1 MLCLVALV
9 PPFPALAAP
18 VRAAATADAATP
30 PALARQQA
38 LERAFTQAVMLEAG
52 RILPAPLTEA
62 RTAFLRSFLEPRAM
76 ELVVSYQEA
85 PGAKASPPASS
96 TANTPP
102 TLPAPEAQV
111 HHQPSPSE
119 NGQAAPLQLELD
131 VEVNRPALRGI
142 LQRFGLLSG
151 GTRTYALRL
160 GPGVTE
166 QDFRALE
173 AVNQFMGLTRA
184 PTASL
189 DISLERLPQGYY
201 KGILRQPGNAQA
213 SVIVADGKDLPT
225 LWQNLWGQLFEGRE
239 FRPGGAS
246 RWLEVGGFAS
256 VELVNAFGQVLAGW
270 DESLQNVV
278 ILSLDVRKTGIS
290 ARWSVRMVD
299 RAKLAARF
307 AEALPP
313 RGLAL
318 IRPEMLLG
326 APDTP

>member
-9 PPFPALAAP
+9 PCSLALAAP

-85 PGAKASPPASS
+85 PGAKPSP
-96 TANTPP
+96 
-102 TLPAPEAQV
+102 PAPEAQA

-213 SVIVADGKDLPT
+213 AVIVADGKDLPT

-278 ILSLDVRKTGIS
+278 ILSLDVRQTGIA

-299 RAKLAARF
+299 RAKLAARV

>member
-1 MLCLVALV
+1 MLCLVALM
-9 PPFPALAAP
+9 PCSLALAAP
-18 VRAAATADAATP
+18 VRAAAAADAATP

-52 RILPAPLTEA
+52 RILPAPLAEA

-85 PGAKASPPASS
+85 PGAKPSPA
-96 TANTPP
+96 TPS
-102 TLPAPEAQV
+102 LPSGPEAN
-111 HHQPSPSE
+111 HQPSLSE
-119 NGQAAPLQLELD
+119 NGQASAPLQLELD

-160 GPGVTE
+160 GPGVAE

-173 AVNQFMGLTRA
+173 ALNTFMGLTRA
-184 PTASL
+184 PTADL

-213 SVIVADGKDLPT
+213 AVIVADGKDLPT

-256 VELVNAFGQVLAGW
+256 VELVSAFGHVLAGW

-278 ILSLDVRKTGIS
+278 ILSLDVRQTGIA

-318 IRPEMLLG
+318 VRPEVLLG